1 MQHIFCITSFGTTA
15 YPLLKAFLLKHSSIE
30 VKNKLQTLL
39 DVGLGY
45 LKLGQPSTELSGGEA
60 QRIKLAT
67 ELSSRISEKTL
78 YILDEPT
85 TGLHI
90 DDIKRLMQMVERL
103 REGGATIII
112 IEHNLDVIKL
122 ADYIVDL
129 GPNGGDMGGRLLF
142 QGLPEDL
149 LEVEESATAEYLR
162 PYLKG

>member
-1 MQHIFCITSFGTTA
+1 MKDC
-15 YPLLKAFLLKHSSIE
+15 
-30 VKNKLQTLL
+30 
-39 DVGLGY
+39 
-45 LKLGQPSTELSGGEA
+45 
-60 QRIKLAT
+60 
-67 ELSSRISEKTL
+67 
-78 YILDEPT
+78 
-85 TGLHI
+85 
-90 DDIKRLMQMVERL
+90 
-103 REGGATIII
+103 EGGATIII